1 MGYSL
6 TRTLNPRGG
15 LPVGMDF
22 LLIFSVLI
30 LVILA
35 FNAFLLIQR
44 MRVAP
49 EKPVGK
55 GIGLAIGLAMGLALW
70 LPLGYATGSQEAGV
84 MLGSV
89 IGIISGAALE
99 IAGRRQKAGP

>member
-1 MGYSL
+1 
-6 TRTLNPRGG
+6 
-15 LPVGMDF
+15 MDF
-22 LLIFSVLI
+22 MLIFSVLI

-35 FNAFLLIQR
+35 FNAFLLVQR
-44 MRVAP
+44 MKAAP

-84 MLGSV
+84 ILGSA
-89 IGIISGAALE
+89 IGILAGAALE
-99 IAGRRQKAGP
+99 IAGRRQKATP

>member
-1 MGYSL
+1 
-6 TRTLNPRGG
+6 
-15 LPVGMDF
+15 MDL

-44 MRVAP
+44 MKAVP

-55 GIGLAIGLAMGLALW
+55 GMGLAIGLAMGLALW

-84 MLGSV
+84 MLGSA
-89 IGIISGAALE
+89 IGILAGAALE
-99 IAGRRQKAGP
+99 IAGRRQKVSS

>member
-1 MGYSL
+1 
-6 TRTLNPRGG
+6 
-15 LPVGMDF
+15 MDF

-30 LVILA
+30 LIILA

-44 MRVAP
+44 MRIAP

-70 LPLGYATGSQEAGV
+70 LPIGYAAGSQEVGI
-84 MLGSV
+84 MLGSA
-89 IGIISGAALE
+89 IGIITGVVLE
-99 IAGRRQKAGP
+99 IAGRRQSTGP

>member
-1 MGYSL
+1 
-6 TRTLNPRGG
+6 
-15 LPVGMDF
+15 MDF

-30 LVILA
+30 LVILT

-49 EKPVGK
+49 QKPVGK

-70 LPLGYATGSQEAGV
+70 LPLGYAMGSQEAGI
-84 MLGSV
+84 MLGSA
-89 IGIISGAALE
+89 IGIVAGAALE
-99 IAGRRQKAGP
+99 LAGRRQKASP